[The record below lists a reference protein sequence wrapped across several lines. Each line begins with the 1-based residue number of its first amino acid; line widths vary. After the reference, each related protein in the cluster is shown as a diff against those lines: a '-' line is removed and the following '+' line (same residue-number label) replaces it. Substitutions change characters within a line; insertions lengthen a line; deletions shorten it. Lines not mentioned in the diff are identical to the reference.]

1 MKSRRFNRSNCIR
14 SLPARA
20 ASQDI
25 RIGGDRAGGNGTIL
39 HPRESRFRF
48 QGKNRSSARHRSRN
62 SSRRSSIGVDDP
74 RATDDE
80 EAISMSKEADNK
92 AVVGRWFTEFWG
104 KKVNLAVIDEIAAP
118 DMLLKYSL
126 HEPPPARPAIQAFM
140 PAFPPPFP

>member
-39 HPRESRFRF
+39 HPRDRAFDS
-48 QGKNRSSARHRSRN
+48 KARTGVRHGRRSRN
-62 SSRRSSIGVDDP
+62 SSRRSSIGVEDP

-92 AVVGRWFTEFWG
+92 AVVGG
-104 KKVNLAVIDEIAAP
+104 GLP
-118 DMLLKYSL
+118 SSG
-126 HEPPPARPAIQAFM
+126 ARRSILP
-140 PAFPPPFP
+140 